1 MAEENAFFD
10 GFMKRF
16 LKNDKNKKNAA
27 KLRADEEEEEEA
39 SNGENGDESESNGN
53 SIDDFRPNNP
63 QMPSNYVAQNEFL
76 IPVGGKKVNVC
87 DQKFLNLATIAHD
100 RIRDIWIAVCS
111 GHSGATWLLSK
122 FVKSKMNEA

>member
-1 MAEENAFFD
+1 MTEENAFFD
-10 GFMKRF
+10 VFMKRF

-27 KLRADEEEEEEA
+27 KLRADEEEEEA
-39 SNGENGDESESNGN
+39 SNSDNGGDEENNESN
-53 SIDDFRPNNP
+53 IDDFRPNNP

-87 DQKFLNLATIAHD
+87 DQKFLNLATMAHD